1 MFTRKLIPKNLQMK
15 VTNNVAFDEEM
26 LAHALVLA
34 ANATDEGSSLVY
46 AYNANGKCD
55 QYKKTAIFKAN
66 EAGTLRELTY
76 HAMQEGCI
84 LQYI

>member
-55 QYKKTAIFKAN
+55 
-66 EAGTLRELTY
+66 
-76 HAMQEGCI
+76 
-84 LQYI
+84 